1 MTLKQML
8 IKRMYPVLIRFIR
21 IFKNDKQMSNYKDV
35 QPPVSFYDLKIVLNN
50 GEVLDGEKLKGKKL
64 LLVNTASNCGYTPQ
78 YHQLQELFNVH
89 SNELLVIGFPSND
102 FGQQEPGSDEEIE
115 VFCKM
120 NYGVKFPIAKKSG
133 VIKSEDQNSVF
144 EWLTNPAKNGWNDK
158 APDWNFC
165 KYLISEDG
173 KLLAMFPSTSEP
185 AVEIKAAIE
194 KA

>member
-1 MTLKQML
+1 MTLKQLL
-8 IKRMYPVLIRFIR
+8 IKWMYPVFIRFIR

-78 YHQLQELFNVH
+78 YHQLQELFNEH

-120 NYGVKFPIAKKSG
+120 NYGVKFPIAKKSS
-133 VIKSEDQNSVF
+133 VIKSGDQNSVF

>member
-8 IKRMYPVLIRFIR
+8 IKWMYPVFIRFIR

-78 YHQLQELFNVH
+78 YHQLQELFNEH

-115 VFCKM
+115 VFCKI

>member
-8 IKRMYPVLIRFIR
+8 IKWMYPVFIRFIR

-78 YHQLQELFNVH
+78 YHQLQELFNGH

-120 NYGVKFPIAKKSG
+120 NYGVKFPIAKKSS